1 MKIKV
6 DRIYKGESYTIGKM
20 YLNGE
25 YFCDTLEDAIRPVKI
40 PNETAI
46 PAGTYKVE
54 VTYSP
59 RFKRN
64 LPLLVDV
71 PNYTGIRIHNG
82 SNKDHTSGCILVGF
96 NTAKGKLTN
105 SRKTSDQLTEKL
117 KSLSEPIEIEI
128 G

>member
-46 PAGTYKVE
+46 PAGIYKVE

-96 NTAKGKLTN
+96 NTSKGKLTN
-105 SRKTSDQLTEKL
+105 SRKTSDKLTNLL

-128 G
+128 S

>member
-96 NTAKGKLTN
+96 NTSKGILSD
-105 SRKTSDQLTEKL
+105 SRKVSDLLTEKL

-128 G
+128 S

>member
-96 NTAKGKLTN
+96 NTSKGILSD
-105 SRKTSDQLTEKL
+105 SRKTSDKLTNLL

-128 G
+128 S

>member
-71 PNYTGIRIHNG
+71 PNYTGIRIHEG

-96 NTAKGKLTN
+96 NTSKGILSD
-105 SRKTSDQLTEKL
+105 SRKISDQLTNLLE
-117 KSLSEPIEIEI
+117 SLSEPIEIEI
-128 G
+128 S

>member
-46 PAGTYKVE
+46 PAGIYKVE

-71 PNYTGIRIHNG
+71 PNYTGIRIHEG

-96 NTAKGKLTN
+96 NTSKGILSD
-105 SRKTSDQLTEKL
+105 SRKISDQLTEKL
-117 KSLSEPIEIEI
+117 ESLSEPIEIEI
-128 G
+128 S

>member
-6 DRIYKGESYTIGKM
+6 NRIYKGETYTIGKM

-25 YFCDTLEDAIRPVKI
+25 YFCDTLEDAVRPIKI

-46 PAGTYKVE
+46 PAGIYKVI

-59 RFKRN
+59 KFKRD
-64 LPLLVDV
+64 LPLLIDV

-96 NTAKGKLTN
+96 NKTKG
-105 SRKTSDQLTEKL
+105 QLTDSYIMSKLLTKRL

>member
-64 LPLLVDV
+64 LPLLIDV

-96 NTAKGKLTN
+96 NTSKGILSD

-128 G
+128 S

>member
-46 PAGTYKVE
+46 PAGIYKVE

-64 LPLLVDV
+64 LPLLIDV

-96 NTAKGKLTN
+96 NTSKGILSD
-105 SRKTSDQLTEKL
+105 SRKISDQLTEKL
-117 KSLSEPIEIEI
+117 KSLSEAIEIEI
-128 G
+128 S

>member
-96 NTAKGKLTN
+96 NTSKGKLTN

-128 G
+128 S

>member
-96 NTAKGKLTN
+96 NTSKGILSD
-105 SRKTSDQLTEKL
+105 SRKVSDQLTNLLE
-117 KSLSEPIEIEI
+117 SLSEPIEIEI
-128 G
+128 S

>member
-6 DRIYKGESYTIGKM
+6 VRIYKGETYTIGKM

-25 YFCDTLEDAIRPVKI
+25 YFCDTLEDAVRPVKI

-59 RFKRN
+59 KFKRD
-64 LPLLVDV
+64 LPLLIDV
-71 PNYTGIRIHNG
+71 PDYTGIRIHNG

-96 NTAKGKLTN
+96 NKTKG
-105 SRKTSDQLTEKL
+105 QLTDSYIMSKLLTKRL

>member
-96 NTAKGKLTN
+96 NTSKGILSD
-105 SRKTSDQLTEKL
+105 SRKTSDKLTEKL

-128 G
+128 S

>member
-20 YLNGE
+20 YLNGK

-96 NTAKGKLTN
+96 NTSKGKLTD
-105 SRKTSDQLTEKL
+105 SRKISDQLTNLL

-128 G
+128 S

>member
-25 YFCDTLEDAIRPVKI
+25 YFWDTLEDAIRPVKI

-64 LPLLVDV
+64 LPLLIDV

-96 NTAKGKLTN
+96 NTSKGILSD
-105 SRKTSDQLTEKL
+105 SRKISDQLTEKL

-128 G
+128 S